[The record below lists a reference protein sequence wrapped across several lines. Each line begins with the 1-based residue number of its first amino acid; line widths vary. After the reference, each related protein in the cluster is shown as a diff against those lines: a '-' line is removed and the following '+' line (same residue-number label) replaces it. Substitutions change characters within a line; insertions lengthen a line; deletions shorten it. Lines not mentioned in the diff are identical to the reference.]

1 MTLTEKM
8 LGIFIKLCNEVY
20 IDCNEILKRTPP
32 ASAFIGRAFHAPRLL
47 RTCIRSPYQ
56 KREKVA
62 PVL

>member
-8 LGIFIKLCNEVY
+8 LRIFIKLCNEVY

-47 RTCIRSPYQ
+47 RTCIR
-56 KREKVA
+56 
-62 PVL
+62 